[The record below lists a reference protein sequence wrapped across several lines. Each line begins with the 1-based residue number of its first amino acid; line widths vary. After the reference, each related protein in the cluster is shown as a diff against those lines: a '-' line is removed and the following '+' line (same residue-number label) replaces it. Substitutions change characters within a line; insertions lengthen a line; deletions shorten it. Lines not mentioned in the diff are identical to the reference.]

1 VTATRVPVPEA
12 VLSSVGLDPTTDDL
26 SSLAATDLPTTL
38 PLFLPTLIGG
48 VVDGSV
54 RTVATVLSRSL
65 PDTAEVML
73 LDADGRIDP
82 TVETIA
88 DLAGALVER
97 PSWVFIPASDV
108 RVEAIGALYAADV
121 LRSDTLETDAL
132 SRRAAALAS
141 GTWRERAMIDTLI
154 ADTAHDWRIDRLNA
168 VDRNILRLGVYE
180 LRHTDLATGIIVDQ
194 AVEIAK
200 RFSTARSAAFVN
212 GVLDAIAA
220 ERHPTRRS

>member
-1 VTATRVPVPEA
+1 MDSGEHASHRSACEFDR
-12 VLSSVGLDPTTDDL
+12 GD
-26 SSLAATDLPTTL
+26 
-38 PLFLPTLIGG
+38 
-48 VVDGSV
+48 VDGDDV
-54 RTVATVLSRSL
+54 ARLFDHGDLLRTEGSARSGRHRQEPPIAAAQFECVAGEL
-65 PDTAEVML
+65 AHL
-73 LDADGRIDP
+73 LMCDVDDGS
-82 TVETIA
+82 
-88 DLAGALVER
+88 AG
-97 PSWVFIPASDV
+97 F
-108 RVEAIGALYAADV
+108 VEAIGALYAADV